1 MSEMSA
7 EKITR
12 AINACCGDPS
22 DCAHYEEGTCP
33 NNGNSE
39 EQRTNQNS
47 LGPLIPKNQIGE
59 TNAEERT

>member
-7 EKITR
+7 EDIKR

-33 NNGNSE
+33 QMPE
-39 EQRTNQNS
+39 DRRMDDEAMEQVRT
-47 LGPLIPKNQIGE
+47 LWDL
-59 TNAEERT
+59 